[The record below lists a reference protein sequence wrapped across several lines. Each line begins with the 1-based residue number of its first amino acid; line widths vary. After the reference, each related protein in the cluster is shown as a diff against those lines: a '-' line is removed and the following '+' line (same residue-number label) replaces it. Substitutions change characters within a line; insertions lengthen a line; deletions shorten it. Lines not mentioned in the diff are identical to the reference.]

1 MSSMRAASASTPD
14 LATDL
19 LDRSPDRPY
28 SPEVYELTADKRILV
43 TGAGGS
49 IGSEI
54 VRQLE
59 TLDPAVVY
67 QLDHDESALHALQLQ
82 LDGHGLLDS
91 ERTVLADVRDH
102 EGIRRT
108 LCDLRPE
115 IVYHAAAHKHLPLL
129 ERYPA
134 EGVKTNV
141 LGTKNVVAA
150 AIEAGVGLFI
160 NISTDKAAR
169 PTSVL
174 GATKRLAEMI
184 VRDHASLGTRLA
196 SVRFGNVL
204 GSRGSFLD
212 TLSFQVASGAP
223 VTVTHREV
231 TRFFMTIPEAAGL
244 VIEASVMADRGE
256 TYVLDMGEPVRILEL
271 IDRYVARSGAKA
283 PELRFTGLRPGEKL
297 HEQLFDSAERL
308 MTTRH
313 GHIWSVQA
321 KDTLPDRFRE
331 RVTQLND
338 LAAIGRVDELLRQL
352 DALLP
357 DESDG
362 DVDEAPIPLRP
373 AIRQAPR
380 ALPRGSVY
388 PNVRR
393 AWHERARALQLA
405 AGAAGVVSV
414 P

>member
-1 MSSMRAASASTPD
+1 
-14 LATDL
+14 
-19 LDRSPDRPY
+19 
-28 SPEVYELTADKRILV
+28 
-43 TGAGGS
+43 
-49 IGSEI
+49 
-54 VRQLE
+54 
-59 TLDPAVVY
+59 
-67 QLDHDESALHALQLQ
+67 
-82 LDGHGLLDS
+82 
-91 ERTVLADVRDH
+91 
-102 EGIRRT
+102 
-108 LCDLRPE
+108 
-115 IVYHAAAHKHLPLL
+115 
-129 ERYPA
+129 
-134 EGVKTNV
+134 
-141 LGTKNVVAA
+141 
-150 AIEAGVGLFI
+150 
-160 NISTDKAAR
+160 
-169 PTSVL
+169 
-174 GATKRLAEMI
+174 
-184 VRDHASLGTRLA
+184 
-196 SVRFGNVL
+196 
-204 GSRGSFLD
+204 
-212 TLSFQVASGAP
+212 
-223 VTVTHREV
+223 
-231 TRFFMTIPEAAGL
+231 
-244 VIEASVMADRGE
+244 MADRGE

-297 HEQLFDSAERL
+297 HEQLFDSSERL

-331 RVTQLND
+331 RVKQLND

-380 ALPRGSVY
+380 ALPRGSIY